1 MAEWIYGRNAV
12 YETLRAKRR
21 TLQRLQFASDLK
33 ASPKLSRIQQL
44 ARGLKLDIERVP
56 RSNLDRITKGHQ
68 GVALQSGPYAYS
80 DLAAILQLAE
90 TRAEDP
96 FLLILD
102 TLQDPQNL
110 GSLLRSA
117 EAVGVHGVFLPPRR
131 TASVTPAVV
140 NASAGASEHML
151 IAQHNLAQLI
161 ELLKKEEIWVLG
173 LDGDQESQPIQEKRL
188 KGPLALVVGSEGQG
202 MRKLVRESCDL
213 LLRLPMR
220 GQIESLN
227 AAVAGSIVL
236 YLADRARQNP

>member
-1 MAEWIYGRNAV
+1 M
-12 YETLRAKRR
+12 
-21 TLQRLQFASDLK
+21 
-33 ASPKLSRIQQL
+33 
-44 ARGLKLDIERVP
+44 
-56 RSNLDRITKGHQ
+56 
-68 GVALQSGPYAYS
+68 
-80 DLAAILQLAE
+80 
-90 TRAEDP
+90 
-96 FLLILD
+96 
-102 TLQDPQNL
+102 
-110 GSLLRSA
+110 
-117 EAVGVHGVFLPPRR
+117 GVHGVFLPPRR

-173 LDGDQESQPIQEKRL
+173 LDGGQGSQPIQEKQL

-202 MRKLVRESCDL
+202 MRQLVRESCDL

-236 YLADRARQNP
+236 YLADRARHTA